1 MQPPPTPIPAPAP
14 AVDPTTAVEVWTAF
28 GTWFGGIAT
37 AAAVA
42 VALWI
47 SHRDWSRA
55 DADRREREVEGR
67 DQEKAQARLIVSQLL
82 PDATNRVSV
91 LNESTA
97 AVFNVFP
104 EYSVTGRE
112 DGLDAAVDAMLQVP
126 HDVIPAH
133 GRWTVPVMY
142 LGDDGS
148 VVTTLD
154 YYWSQADRVTITF
167 ADSAGLRWRRTNN
180 SEPERMT

>member
-1 MQPPPTPIPAPAP
+1 
-14 AVDPTTAVEVWTAF
+14 VEVWTAI

-42 VALWI
+42 VALLI
-47 SHRDWSRA
+47 SHRDWSCA
-55 DADRREREVEGR
+55 DAERRDR
-67 DQEKAQARLIVSQLL
+67 EKAQARLIVSQLL
-82 PDATNRVSV
+82 PDAKNRVSV

-112 DGLDAAVDAMLQVP
+112 DVGLGAAVDATLPVP
-126 HDVIPAH
+126 HDVIPAQ

-148 VVTTLD
+148 VVAATD
-154 YYWSQADRVTITF
+154 YYWSQADQVTITF
-167 ADSAGLRWRRTNN
+167 TDSAGLRWRRINN
-180 SEPERMT
+180 SEPERVTETAAPG